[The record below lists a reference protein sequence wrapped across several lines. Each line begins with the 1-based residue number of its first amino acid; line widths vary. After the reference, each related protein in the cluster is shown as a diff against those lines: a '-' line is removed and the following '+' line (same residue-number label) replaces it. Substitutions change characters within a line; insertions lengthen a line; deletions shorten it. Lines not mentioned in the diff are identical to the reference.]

1 MNIST
6 SFQSGRLTVY
16 LTGELDHHEAR
27 KTLRAH
33 DDAVDDELERLE
45 SKGFDPAHR
54 EADAALDEALNILA
68 DLVRLNAGRPMP
80 KQESTQDESGLF
92 DGLD

>member
-1 MNIST
+1 MP
-6 SFQSGRLTVY
+6 LA
-16 LTGELDHHEAR
+16 LEAR

-45 SKGFDPAHR
+45 RKGFDPEHR

>member
-1 MNIST
+1 MPLA
-6 SFQSGRLTVY
+6 RK
-16 LTGELDHHEAR
+16 AR

-45 SKGFDPAHR
+45 RKGFDPAHR

-80 KQESTQDESGLF
+80 KQESAQDESGLF